1 MTELETERLTLRRLT
16 TADAPLM
23 LALLND
29 PDFLRFV
36 GDRKVRTKEQA
47 CAYLANGPLASYERH
62 GFGPY
67 AVELKEDAVRIGIC
81 GLFKRA
87 HLPDPDLGFAFLPRW
102 RARGFAG
109 ESARAVL
116 VDSSTR
122 LGLPRVL
129 AIVDPANERSV
140 ALLKRLGLQA
150 SGTLPGENGLVLARY
165 AIEFAAPAV
174 PAGGDATRAES
185 P

>member
-1 MTELETERLTLRRLT
+1 MTELQTERLTLRRLT
-16 TADAPLM
+16 TADAPLI

-36 GDRKVRTKEQA
+36 GDRGVRTEEGA
-47 CAYLANGPLASYERH
+47 CTYLANGPLASYARH

-67 AVELKEDAVRIGIC
+67 AVELKRGRVPIGIC
-81 GLFKRA
+81 GLFKRD
-87 HLPDPDLGFAFLPRW
+87 HLPDPDLGFAFLPAW

-109 ESARAVL
+109 EAARAVL
-116 VDSSTR
+116 ADSSAR

-150 SGTLPGENGLVLARY
+150 AGTLPGENEIGLACY
-165 AIEFAAPAV
+165 AIEFRARPGAAMDRAD
-174 PAGGDATRAES
+174 AGA
-185 P
+185 

>member
-16 TADAPLM
+16 TADAPLI

-36 GDRKVRTKEQA
+36 GDRKVRTEEDA
-47 CAYLANGPLASYERH
+47 CAYLANGPLASYGRH

-67 AVELKEDAVRIGIC
+67 AVELKRGGGLPIGIC
-81 GLFKRA
+81 GLFKRDC
-87 HLPDPDLGFAFLPRW
+87 LPDPDIGFAFLPAW
-102 RARGFAG
+102 RARGFAC

-116 VDSSTR
+116 ADSSSR

-140 ALLKRLGLQA
+140 ALLKRLGLDA
-150 SGTLPGENGLVLARY
+150 AGTLPGEDDAVLACY
-165 AIEFAAPAV
+165 AIEFPARPAPAGNS
-174 PAGGDATRAES
+174 AGTGV
-185 P
+185 

>member
-16 TADAPLM
+16 RADAPLI
-23 LALLND
+23 LELLND

-36 GDRKVRTKEQA
+36 GDRKVRTEEDA
-47 CAYLANGPLASYERH
+47 RTYLADGPLASYGRN

-67 AVELKEDAVRIGIC
+67 AVELKQGGALIGIC
-81 GLFKRA
+81 GLFKRD
-87 HLPDPDLGFAFLPRW
+87 HLPDPDIGFAFLPAW

-116 VDSSTR
+116 DDSSTR

-140 ALLKRLGLQA
+140 GLLKRLGLEVA
-150 SGTLPGENGLVLARY
+150 ATLPGENGVVLACY
-165 AIEFAAPAV
+165 AIDFPV
-174 PAGGDATRAES
+174 PGPPGGTSAGTGA
-185 P
+185 

>member
-1 MTELETERLTLRRLT
+1 MTELRTERLTLRPLT

-23 LALLND
+23 LAVLND

-36 GDRKVRTKEQA
+36 GDRKVRSEVDA
-47 CAYLANGPLASYERH
+47 CTYLANGPLASYARH

-67 AVELKEDAVRIGIC
+67 AVELRRDRVPIGIC
-81 GLFKRA
+81 GLFKRD
-87 HLPDPDLGFAFLPRW
+87 HLPDPDLGFAFLPAW

-109 ESARAVL
+109 EAARAVL
-116 VDSSTR
+116 ADCSAR

-150 SGTLPGENGLVLARY
+150 AGTLTGENEVVLACY
-165 AIEFAAPAV
+165 AIELPTRPGAAMDRAD
-174 PAGGDATRAES
+174 AGA
-185 P
+185 

>member
-1 MTELETERLTLRRLT
+1 MTELETGRLTLRQLT
-16 TADAPLM
+16 TADAPLI

-36 GDRKVRTKEQA
+36 GDRKVRTEADA
-47 CAYLANGPLASYERH
+47 CAYLANGPLASYARH

-67 AVELKEDAVRIGIC
+67 AVELKPDGVPIGIC
-81 GLFKRA
+81 GLFKRD
-87 HLPDPDLGFAFLPRW
+87 HLPEPDLGFAFLPAW
-102 RARGFAG
+102 RSQGYAG

-116 VDSSTR
+116 ADSNVR
-122 LGLPRVL
+122 LGLSRVL

-150 SGTLPGENGLVLARY
+150 TGTLAADDGVVLACY
-165 AIEFAAPAV
+165 AIDLSRTGPV
-174 PAGGDATRAES
+174 AGGADVAT
-185 P
+185 